1 MYRSWG
7 TYSRC
12 ANKILFFLSFLLAA
26 HLAMAEE
33 LPAHAVVEEFH
44 DSLLAI
50 MKEAKQLGSK
60 GRYEQLAPK
69 FDQAFDKRR
78 MIRVAT
84 GRFWKDAG
92 EAKQAD
98 LLAAFRRMSISTY
111 ASQFDSYSGQAFET
125 VGERTGQKERA
136 LVETRIVDRDGPKA
150 DLTYVLE
157 KVKGHWLIVD
167 ILLDNSISQLAVRR
181 SEYRR
186 LLGKQGVDG
195 LIAALNRLADN
206 LIAP

>member
-1 MYRSWG
+1 MTVNRPVYK
-7 TYSRC
+7 YLIFIIYFL
-12 ANKILFFLSFLLAA
+12 AFLSPSAA
-26 HLAMAEE
+26 SESAR
-33 LPAHAVVEEFH
+33 AVVEEFH
-44 DSLLAI
+44 DSLIAI
-50 MKEAKQLGSK
+50 MKEARQLGTK

-69 FDQAFDKRR
+69 FDQAFNKRR

-84 GRFWKDAG
+84 GRFWKDAS
-92 EAKQAD
+92 EAEQAD

-111 ASQFDSYSGQAFET
+111 AFQFDSYSGQSFKT
-125 VGERTGQKERA
+125 VGERTGPKESA
-136 LVETRIVDRDGPKA
+136 LVETQILDSSGPKA

-157 KVKGHWLIVD
+157 KVEGHWLIVD

-186 LLGKQGVDG
+186 LLGKKGIDG
-195 LIAALNRLADN
+195 LIAALNGMSDQ